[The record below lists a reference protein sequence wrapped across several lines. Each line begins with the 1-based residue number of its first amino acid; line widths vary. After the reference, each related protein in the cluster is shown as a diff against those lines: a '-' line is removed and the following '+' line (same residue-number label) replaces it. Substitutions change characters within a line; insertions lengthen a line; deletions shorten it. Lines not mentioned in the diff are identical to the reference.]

1 MNTMDSFFYID
12 KKQVRVISHLLIVI
26 ELLLSYGVGA
36 AVVVV
41 VSDDDGASVEVE
53 VVAVVGAD
61 VLVPPPVAANLTV
74 IVWFLATSLKV

>member
-41 VSDDDGASVEVE
+41 VSDDDG
-53 VVAVVGAD
+53 VAVVVVVSDDEGAD

>member
-1 MNTMDSFFYID
+1 MDSFFYID

-41 VSDDDGASVEVE
+41 VVVSDDDG
-53 VVAVVGAD
+53 VAVVVVVSDDEGAD

>member
-1 MNTMDSFFYID
+1 MDSFFYID

-41 VSDDDGASVEVE
+41 VSDDDGASVEAA

>member
-1 MNTMDSFFYID
+1 MDSFFYID

-41 VSDDDGASVEVE
+41 VSDDADDGAA
-53 VVAVVGAD
+53 VVAVVSADDGTD